1 MMKKPL
7 QVLILEDSAD
17 DAQLLLLQLEQDGI
31 EVEWQRVE
39 TEAAFRAALDS
50 QPDLIL
56 ADYSLPSYSGIKA
69 LELRNELGLDIPFIL
84 VSGTMGED
92 IAVTAMQQGA
102 ADYLLKDRL
111 ARLGEAVRNALEE
124 KRVRDE
130 KRWAEE
136 ALRKSEERLRLLSE
150 AAHDLTTLVNRQWII
165 EYTNT
170 YAAQQFGVSPQEL
183 IGKKLTEIFPAE
195 IANRQQTNLQKV
207 FDSGQPL
214 YIEAPSIFQG
224 KTTWLG
230 SWLVPVKDK
239 LSDEANAVLVVSR
252 DVTERKQAEDALRE
266 SEARYRL
273 AARATNDVIWEW
285 DPKTNE
291 LMWSENA
298 QSIFGYIP
306 EEIKAEAAWWD
317 EHIHPEDHE
326 RVVNDINAFRES
338 GGMIWADEY
347 RFLRRDGSIA
357 YIVDR
362 AYVER
367 DADGKPVR
375 MIGAMSDITE
385 RKQAEEALRESEKRY
400 RSLFENMLEGY
411 AYCQIL
417 LDHDQP
423 QDFIY
428 IDVNNAF
435 EVLTGLKN
443 VVGKKV
449 SEVIPGIQE
458 SNPELF
464 EIYGRVALTGK
475 PEIFETYLESLGIWF
490 SIAVYSPRREYFV
503 AVFDNITERKRAEE
517 VLREKEHLLSE
528 SQRIAHIGSWSWD
541 LTGPIT
547 WTDETYC
554 IYGVSPETFTPTIES
569 LVNLLHPEDRSAMQQ
584 WLEACGAGQSPD
596 ELEFRAIL
604 PDGSVRFLSGRG
616 ELIYDTENRPAYM
629 SGTVQDI
636 TARKQAEA
644 GLQDTRMQLEGIFN
658 TTMDA
663 ILTMDEEQKII
674 IFNPAAEQMFGCP
687 ASEAIGQTLDRFLP
701 ESARKEHR
709 EYLRAFGQS
718 NSTKRSMKTSSL
730 ALTCLRSDGEA
741 FPSEISISQLEIG
754 GKKLYTAIVRN
765 ITERKRTEL
774 ELQHR
779 KEDLE
784 LINTLNHAIN
794 RGESMDVLIDTL
806 NNETQRIYS
815 ATACTVSLLSP
826 DGKILTIER
835 NTISP
840 TIIKKIEQLIGQP
853 LPKIHV
859 PVREGGYIHKILQN
873 EKGTITSDPKLI
885 QQWIVEFTEST
896 FISPALRGLIQK
908 LVPQIYK
915 ILNIG
920 STLAVPLTMENR
932 TIGLLELAG
941 KGLFTEDT
949 LRRVRN
955 ISGQVTA
962 AILRKRAEDEIRHL
976 KEFDE
981 NLINTM
987 SEGIVVQN
995 NDGNFTFVNPAVSA
1009 ITGYLPE
1016 ELLGAHWTKFIPAD
1030 QHKIIKESD
1039 NRRLAGEA
1047 SQYEI
1052 DFLHKSGKHINMLVS
1067 GSPLFENE
1075 RFSGTMA
1082 VFTDITERKQA
1093 EEALRQSEE
1102 QYRSLFEDSPI
1113 SLWVEDFSG
1122 VKQRLDELKENGMRD
1137 LPAYFREHPDF
1148 VTGLAGQI
1156 RILDVNNAAMKLYHA
1171 REKSELLGNLADVLH
1186 AMPLEQFENEL
1197 IQVANGRLN
1206 FEREEVDHTLTGEK
1220 IHVNMRWSVA
1230 PGHEDSLA
1238 KVIVST
1244 LDITERTQAEEL
1256 IRQQS
1261 EQLRLL
1267 YEASQRL
1274 NRTLDLDEINQVICD
1289 FMSIIAPNDGFVISA
1304 FDSET
1309 QLISCLAFWMENKW
1323 LDVSSFPPIPLEEE
1337 GKGTQ
1342 SIVIRTGQSM
1352 LLNDYQAQVKTAQ
1365 TSYYVNDETS
1375 GIVNEVP
1382 SDEDITR
1389 SALIVPLKS
1398 GGTVNGVIQ
1407 VMSYRLNAY
1416 TENQLKLLEA
1426 LALHIASAEQN
1437 ARLYAQVQTELN
1449 ERKQAEE
1456 ALKEKEHLLS
1466 EAQRIGHIGSWSY
1479 DIVADTLVYSDEMYR
1494 LFDVS
1499 PQEFQHNREGF
1510 LGAIYSSDRPLVAK
1524 WLEGI
1529 RAGRQTGELEFLV
1542 FRRNGELR
1550 YIHCRGGVEFDKTGK
1565 PARFI
1570 GTAQD
1575 VTERKLAEI
1584 QIRQQVERLT
1594 ALRKIDQAIS
1604 SSFDLNVTLDILLS
1618 QVISQLQVDA
1628 ADVLLR
1634 DPDGRTFTYAAGK
1647 GFRTQAIET
1656 ARLHMADS
1664 QAVRE
1669 RRSIHVEN
1677 LENKPD
1683 SRLLTRLGA
1692 TEDFVCYFGLPLI
1705 VKGKVRGVLEVFHRA
1720 PLHPYPEWLD
1730 FLDTLAGQAAIAIED
1745 ATLFENLERS
1755 NRELSQAYDA
1765 TIEGWSRALDL
1776 RDKETEGHSQR
1787 VTAMTMDLARA
1798 FRLPEEELLHI
1809 RRGALLHDIG
1819 KMGVPDNILLKP
1831 GELTEEEWVRMRTHP
1846 GYAYDLLKPI
1856 AFLAP
1861 ALDIPYCH
1869 HEKWDGTGYPR
1880 GLKGQEIPL
1889 AARLFAVVD
1898 VWDALLSDRPYRK
1911 AWTSE
1916 RAKEYIR
1923 DQAGIYFD
1931 PKVVE
1936 TFLDMIKEG

>member
-170 YAAQQFGVSPQEL
+170 YAAQQFGVSSQEL
-183 IGKKLTEIFPAE
+183 IGKRLTEIFPAE

-214 YIEAPSIFQG
+214 YIEAPSIFQS
-224 KTTWLG
+224 KTIWLG

-1052 DFLHKSGKHINMLVS
+1052 DFLHKSGNRINMLVS

-1075 RFSGTMA
+1075 RFNGSMA

-1093 EEALRQSEE
+1093 EEALRQS
-1102 QYRSLFEDSPI
+1102 QASLENAEAQAHLGSWSFDPATQ
-1113 SLWVEDFSG
+1113 SG
-1122 VKQRLDELKENGMRD
+1122 HWSKEMFHLFGRDPALGTPPLPEFMELI
-1137 LPAYFREHPDF
+1137 HPDD
-1148 VTGLAGQI
+1148 
-1156 RILDVNNAAMKLYHA
+1156 R
-1171 REKSELLGNLADVLH
+1171 
-1186 AMPLEQFENEL
+1186 
-1197 IQVANGRLN
+1197 GRLAAAQTSILEGGESVSDDYRTN
-1206 FEREEVDHTLTGEK
+1206 PERIPFRVLNAGFYSERDGD
-1220 IHVNMRWSVA
+1220 
-1230 PGHEDSLA
+1230 G
-1238 KVIVST
+1238 KVVRVLGT
-1244 LDITERTQAEEL
+1244 ALDITERKHAEEE
-1256 IRQQS
+1256 INYQA
-1261 EQLRLL
+1261 RLL
-1267 YEASQRL
+1267 RHINDAVIATDDQFRITAWNRAAEAIYGWTIAEVMGRNVAEILSFGLTDQQRVAAKEL
-1274 NRTLDLDEINQVICD
+1274 LKEGSSSR
-1289 FMSIIAPNDGFVISA
+1289 
-1304 FDSET
+1304 SER
-1309 QLISCLAFWMENKW
+1309 IHSRKNGRPVYVEENA
-1323 LDVSSFPPIPLEEE
+1323 I
-1337 GKGTQ
+1337 
-1342 SIVIRTGQSM
+1342 
-1352 LLNDYQAQVKTAQ
+1352 
-1365 TSYYVNDETS
+1365 
-1375 GIVNEVP
+1375 
-1382 SDEDITR
+1382 
-1389 SALIVPLKS
+1389 ALIDEQHGIS
-1398 GGTVNGVIQ
+1398 GYVSVNRDI
-1407 VMSYRLNAY
+1407 S
-1416 TENQLKLLEA
+1416 
-1426 LALHIASAEQN
+1426 
-1437 ARLYAQVQTELN
+1437 

-1456 ALKEKEHLLS
+1456 QIQLQLQRLK
-1466 EAQRIGHIGSWSY
+1466 
-1479 DIVADTLVYSDEMYR
+1479 
-1494 LFDVS
+1494 
-1499 PQEFQHNREGF
+1499 
-1510 LGAIYSSDRPLVAK
+1510 
-1524 WLEGI
+1524 
-1529 RAGRQTGELEFLV
+1529 
-1542 FRRNGELR
+1542 
-1550 YIHCRGGVEFDKTGK
+1550 
-1565 PARFI
+1565 
-1570 GTAQD
+1570 
-1575 VTERKLAEI
+1575 
-1584 QIRQQVERLT
+1584 
-1594 ALRKIDQAIS
+1594 ALRAIDIAIS
-1604 SSFDLNVTLDILLS
+1604 SSFNLGLTLDILLD
-1618 QVISQLQVDA
+1618 QVISQLKTDA
-1628 ADVLLR
+1628 AAVLLFN
-1634 DPDGRTFTYAAGK
+1634 PVTKILEYAASR
-1647 GFRTQAIET
+1647 GFRSTAIHE
-1656 ARLHMADS
+1656 AKVRLGEGYAGK
-1664 QAVRE
+1664 AILE
-1669 RRSIHVEN
+1669 RRTIHIPN
-1677 LENKPD
+1677 LIQTD
-1683 SRLLTRLGA
+1683 SELAQALLLKS
-1692 TEDFVCYFGLPLI
+1692 EYFLDYYCVPLI
-1705 VKGKVRGVLEVFHRA
+1705 VKGEVKGVLEIFHRSV
-1720 PLHPYPEWLD
+1720 LVGDPEWLD
-1730 FLDTLAGQAAIAIED
+1730 FLETLAGQAAIAVHE
-1745 ATLFENLERS
+1745 AALFENLQHS
-1755 NRELSQAYDA
+1755 NRELFQAYDA

-1776 RDKETEGHSQR
+1776 RDKETEGHTQR
-1787 VTAMTMDLARA
+1787 VTEMTLALARKYN
-1798 FRLPEEELLHI
+1798 FNDEELQNI
-1809 RRGALLHDIG
+1809 RWGALLHDIG
-1819 KMGVPDNILLKP
+1819 KMGVPDGILLKP
-1831 GELTEEEWVRMRTHP
+1831 DKLTEEEWVSMKRHP
-1846 GYAYDLLKPI
+1846 VFAFEMLSPI
-1856 AFLAP
+1856 AYLKS

-1880 GLKGQEIPL
+1880 GLKGEEIPL
-1889 AARLFAVVD
+1889 VARLFAVVD
-1898 VWDALLSDRPYRK
+1898 VWDALRSDRPYRPAWPVEK
-1911 AWTSE
+1911 A
-1916 RAKEYIR
+1916 REYIR
-1923 DQAGIYFD
+1923 TEAGSHFD
-1931 PKVVE
+1931 PEVVE
-1936 TFLDMIKEG
+1936 YFLEMTRI